1 VIRTRRIKQ
10 LGFSYFLQHFRGL
23 LIFPYHIRIPK
34 WCVQLIKLIW
44 VIIIFTRSV
53 YLYFIC
59 IIFSSININNFSKFN
74 IAIFSFKSNHIIFEN
89 DVDISRSHVE
99 IKEISI
105 VTIIKNIYSSSRA
118 PCGLGRSM
126 GLYSRPSLHLQTQS
140 MPWKL

>member
-1 VIRTRRIKQ
+1 LVFHIS
-10 LGFSYFLQHFRGL
+10 FSTFVDYLYFH
-23 LIFPYHIRIPK
+23 
-34 WCVQLIKLIW
+34 
-44 VIIIFTRSV
+44 IIFVSLNGVFSRSV

-105 VTIIKNIYSSSRA
+105 VI
-118 PCGLGRSM
+118 
-126 GLYSRPSLHLQTQS
+126 
-140 MPWKL
+140 